1 MAIAA
6 QPLTLPRAAG
16 NRPGPHR
23 DGFALFTQPLEVSK
37 MSTRCY
43 RRRPFV
49 AAASGALTALVAGAP
64 AYAAVEFVTPVGQCN
79 TIVDRIGDGKDLS
92 LQAGQNVRFEV
103 WGSGIDVNA
112 AVSGDDAAVNARIIR
127 AHSGIA
133 NTGRCGRATGSV
145 EVEVDSPANT
155 TQTLQ
160 RTLRFRMPLGDT
172 SPLQIRVVPFPAP
185 QWTFNA
191 NAVLQDPANCLTK
204 GLTQIVA
211 DQQST
216 RITIDLPP
224 GAAQDSSNCTLR
236 LFTHVRFPG
245 MPDMDI
251 RRDFNLTLTGLPNF
265 LTLYGPT
272 PLALPSTWS
281 SIGKSITL
289 EANIAHLR
297 AINSARNVTLSL
309 ATPNGRSDALTVRV
323 NPPPVANAFAQAAIC
338 RNPST
343 GTTINAG
350 DAFGCELRL
359 AQTPPAGG
367 QTITFE
373 AIDRQCVAAGSP
385 AVTYSSATG
394 IGTFN
399 APATGTIHQ
408 IPLRSVNGSGST
420 GQPCASLS
428 GVAHLLKFWIGP
440 RDTESG
446 PDFSQTQIRVRAL
459 Q

>member
-1 MAIAA
+1 
-6 QPLTLPRAAG
+6 
-16 NRPGPHR
+16 
-23 DGFALFTQPLEVSK
+23 
-37 MSTRCY
+37 MSTRCPPH
-43 RRRPFV
+43 RCPLV
-49 AAASGALTALVAGAP
+49 TAASGALATLLAAAP
-64 AYAAVEFVTPVGQCN
+64 AHAAVEFVTPVGQCN
-79 TIVDRIGDGKDLS
+79 TVVDRIGDGKDLS
-92 LQAGQNVRFEV
+92 LQAGRNVRFEV

-112 AVSGDDAAVNARIIR
+112 AVSGDDSTVNARIVR
-127 AHSGIA
+127 AHNGFA

-145 EVEVDSPANT
+145 EVEVDSPAST

-191 NAVLQDPANCLTK
+191 NAVDQNPANCLTK

-211 DQQST
+211 DQQNT
-216 RITIDLPP
+216 RVTIDLPP
-224 GAAQDSSNCTLR
+224 GAAQDTSNCTLR
-236 LFTHVRFPG
+236 LFTRVSFPG
-245 MPDMDI
+245 MPEMDI
-251 RRDFNLTLTGLPNF
+251 RRDFDMTLTGLPNF
-265 LTLYGPT
+265 LTLYGPN
-272 PLALPSTWS
+272 PLSLSGSWS
-281 SIGKSITL
+281 SIGRAITL
-289 EANIAHLR
+289 EANIANLR
-297 AINSARNVTLSL
+297 AINSTRNVTLSL
-309 ATPNGRSDALTVRV
+309 AMPNGRSDALTVRV
-323 NPPPVANAFAQAAIC
+323 NPPPVANAFTQAAIC
-338 RNPST
+338 RNPGT

-350 DAFGCELRL
+350 DAFSCELHL

-394 IGTFN
+394 VGTFN

-408 IPLRSVNGSGST
+408 IPLRSVTGSGST